1 MDSKTFESDA
11 LIELD
16 DLSLSQVAGGESLS
30 LNFTK
35 IEYHYSTQSAQ

>member
-1 MDSKTFESDA
+1 MDSTTLESDA

-35 IEYHYSTQSAQ
+35 IEYKYSAQ

>member
-1 MDSKTFESDA
+1 MDSKTLESDA

-16 DLSLSQVAGGESLS
+16 DFSLSQVAGGESLS

-35 IEYHYSTQSAQ
+35 IEYKYSPQSAQ